1 MDHETNSGRRRAAA
15 AAIAAARPALVAP
28 LAAAALLAGAACL
41 AACDDVKP
49 RQPSAARS
57 TEAPP
62 GPADAKRDPAK
73 DPSPGDPGWKSSS
86 ALGKARDSAV
96 QLKEKIAQHEEE
108 VSKQADE
115 VFKK

>member
-1 MDHETNSGRRRAAA
+1 MQHETNSGRRGAAA
-15 AAIAAARPALVAP
+15 CLASAGLGTAATVVA
-28 LAAAALLAGAACL
+28 LAAAACL
-41 AACDDVKP
+41 VACDDVKP

-62 GPADAKRDPAK
+62 GPDGPPRDPTK

>member
-1 MDHETNSGRRRAAA
+1 MQSASSSGRLPAAG
-15 AAIAAARPALVAP
+15 
-28 LAAAALLAGAACL
+28 ALLAAGAVACACL
-41 AACDDVKP
+41 CGCLGGCDDVKP

-62 GPADAKRDPAK
+62 PPPDKRDPTK

-96 QLKEKIAQHEEE
+96 QLKEKIAQQQEE